1 MFRHRGGADFVL
13 ALQDAIGHTH
23 VGSFPP
29 ALAISAHLF
38 LLVFSVDD
46 HASLYA
52 LRQIYQR
59 VLDCGCHF
67 LPILVVG
74 TTRGDSRVVSS
85 EDCVTVAAEF
95 GAKYVEIS
103 LTSTDV
109 SALFERALD
118 HVARE

>member
-1 MFRHRGGADFVL
+1 MLRHRSGADYVL

-29 ALAISAHLF
+29 ALAIAAHLF

-52 LRQIYQR
+52 LRPIFQR

-67 LPILVVG
+67 LPIIVVG
-74 TTRGDSRVVSS
+74 TTRGESRVVPS
-85 EDCVTVAAEF
+85 EDCAAVAAEF
-95 GAKYVEIS
+95 GAKYVEIT
-103 LTSTDV
+103 LTPGDV
-109 SALFERALD
+109 AGLFERALD
-118 HVARE
+118 QVAKE